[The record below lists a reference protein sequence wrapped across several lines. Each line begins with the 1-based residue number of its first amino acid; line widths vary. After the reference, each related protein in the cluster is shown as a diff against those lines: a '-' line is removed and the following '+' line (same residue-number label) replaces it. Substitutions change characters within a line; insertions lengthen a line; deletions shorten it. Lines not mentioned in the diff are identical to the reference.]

1 MIDEVTADR
10 FRIRHFGKTP
20 NGIYNGKLG
29 TLARPV
35 SGTEY
40 EISVSDFLLGEWTFG
55 HLLGNMV
62 GEDNDPVSFY
72 KHFVDQWD
80 HNQTVNGWPAES
92 RAHNDRGLTGRNDP
106 NLTLANLPYRLLAI
120 GNRIDLFKAESIHN
134 ISDAGEGRFVFV
146 NTSTVNLPVDEN
158 ETEQFWKIHE
168 QSNISDNEY
177 VYPDF

>member
-1 MIDEVTADR
+1 MKGLRIQNLNNWNFMIDEVTADR

-29 TLARPV
+29 TLARPD

-72 KHFVDQWD
+72 KHFVDQWITIKPSMD
-80 HNQTVNGWPAES
+80 GKQNA
-92 RAHNDRGLTGRNDP
+92 
-106 NLTLANLPYRLLAI
+106 
-120 GNRIDLFKAESIHN
+120 
-134 ISDAGEGRFVFV
+134 
-146 NTSTVNLPVDEN
+146 
-158 ETEQFWKIHE
+158 
-168 QSNISDNEY
+168 
-177 VYPDF
+177 